1 MTRLR
6 IAALLSC
13 LPLAACEFDVPDL
26 NRPSLDQILSN
37 PNPSAVDQAATGLL
51 AGARA
56 DITQRIGYVSEL
68 GILGREALVLTG
80 SADRFVTLLLN
91 NPSLDGTTPNSGGNF
106 WAAPYAN
113 LPNSTLRPKAG
124 AKQPPPPATRPAGCR
139 DGE

>member
-56 DITQRIGYVSEL
+56 DITPRIGYVSEL
-68 GILGREALVLTG
+68 GVLGREALVLTG
-80 SADRFVTLLLN
+80 SGDRVVTPLPH
-91 NPSLDGTTPNSGGNF
+91 NPAPPGGTPHFCGNF
-106 WAAPYAN
+106 WGAPHAH
-113 LPNSTLRPKAG
+113 LRNPHPVPKA
-124 AKQPPPPATRPAGCR
+124 R
-139 DGE
+139 DK